1 MSRANNRL
9 GPWRRRGGAALL
21 AVCGLLLG
29 ACSSGGSGPTSANA
43 HTTPAPGTTGGD
55 AAAVGGAART
65 ALQPLPAATP
75 SALLHYYRQKLG
87 WRACD
92 GSFECAT
99 FKVPLDY
106 AHPEQGD
113 LTLIADRKKATG
125 GAPRAGSL
133 VLNPG
138 GPGGSGIAYLEGV
151 AASFAAPVR
160 AAYDLVGFDPR
171 GVGRS
176 DPVECLSAPRMDA
189 FAAADVTP
197 DNAAETAT
205 LVKEVREFAAGCEQ
219 RSRRILPY
227 VDTIAAAR
235 DMDVLRALL
244 GDDKLTYVGKSYGT
258 YLGAAYA
265 GLFPSRVGRM
275 VLDGA
280 LDPSLDARQAALGQ
294 AAGFEVAWSAFAKD
308 CVSRSG
314 CPLGRT
320 TAEAGTRL
328 DALFRS
334 IDRTPLAT
342 GSSRRLTEALATT
355 GVIQAMYADF
365 LWPQLRTALKDAQ
378 QGKGAGLLA
387 LSDSYYDRRSDGGYG
402 NLMYANMAVNCLDT
416 PAPFSGP
423 EQIQSA
429 VAQFVR
435 TSPHF
440 GRAMAWMS
448 LTCAYWPVH
457 STGRPH
463 TIAAVGAPP
472 IVVVGTTRDPA
483 TPYVWAKALAA
494 ELSSGR
500 LLTFQGDGHTAY
512 GGRSDCIDTA
522 VNTYLL
528 EGQAPENGK
537 VCSS

>member
-1 MSRANNRL
+1 MSRANNGL
-9 GPWRRRGGAALL
+9 GAWPRRGGAALL
-21 AVCGLLLG
+21 AVCGLLLS
-29 ACSSGGSGPTSANA
+29 ACSSGGSQPASTSS
-43 HTTPAPGTTGGD
+43 HTAPAPGTTGGD
-55 AAAVGGAART
+55 AATGGSART
-65 ALQPLPAATP
+65 ALQPLPAAIP
-75 SALLHYYRQKLG
+75 AALASYYRQKLD

-106 AHPEQGD
+106 AHPGHGD
-113 LTLIADRKKATG
+113 LTLAAARKKATG
-125 GAPRAGSL
+125 PGPRTGSL

-138 GPGGSGIAYLEGV
+138 GPGGSGITYLENV
-151 AASFAAPVR
+151 TASYAPPLR
-160 AAYDLVGFDPR
+160 ATYDLVGFDPR

-176 DPVECLSAPRMDA
+176 DPVQCLSGPRMDA

-197 DNAAETAT
+197 DDAAEKAA
-205 LVKEVREFAAGCEQ
+205 LVKEMREFAAGCEQ
-219 RSRRILPY
+219 RSRSLLPH

-244 GDDKLTYVGKSYGT
+244 GDAKLTYVGKSYGT

-265 GLFPSRVGRM
+265 GLFPGRVGRM

-308 CVSRSG
+308 CASRSD
-314 CPLGRT
+314 CPLGRSP
-320 TAEAGTRL
+320 AEVGTRL

-387 LSDSYYDRRSDGGYG
+387 LSDSYYDRRSNGSYG
-402 NLMYANMAVNCLDT
+402 NLMFANEAVNCLDS
-416 PAPFSGP
+416 PAPFSSP
-423 EQIQSA
+423 DQVQAA

-448 LTCAYWPVH
+448 LACAYWPVRP
-457 STGRPH
+457 TGGPH
-463 TIAAVGAPP
+463 TIAAAGAPP

-483 TPYVWAKALAA
+483 TPYVWARALAA
-494 ELSSGR
+494 QLSSGR
-500 LLTFQGDGHTAY
+500 LLTFEGDGHTAY

-528 EGQAPENGK
+528 EGQAPGNGK